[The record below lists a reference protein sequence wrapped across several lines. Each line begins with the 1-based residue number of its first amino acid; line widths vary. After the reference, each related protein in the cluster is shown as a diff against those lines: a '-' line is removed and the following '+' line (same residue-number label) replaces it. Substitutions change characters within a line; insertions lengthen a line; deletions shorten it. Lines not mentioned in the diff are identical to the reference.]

1 MLIGAGEREMFQNL
15 ENQMI
20 LHLVIYKIEEKS
32 IFY

>member
-20 LHLVIYKIEEKS
+20 LYLVIYKIEERS